1 MLARILAV
9 AMVLML
15 GAGPAMADYF
25 QVSVDINN
33 INPFPPPKGNVPP
46 GAGQAGAFGQPGGG
60 FGGQPAFGGK
70 KGKGGKGFVPPPAPV
85 APGNFVP
92 PSGTAPIVQHEPL
105 WVTIYL
111 DIRGEIKSAPNDN
124 RAAILDHQFG
134 KSAVIP
140 VLDPAHLEL
149 KLLKKEPLANSIRKL
164 RGTKDKKDKKNLVQ
178 AAAKAWSY
186 GLMKEFHESIK
197 ELKDIDAK
205 NPVVI
210 AYQQIQNQLKAA
222 APPDDPALKG
232 FIDEAKSEGFQ
243 AMVIS
248 DKGHYGL
255 LSNMPPLPAN
265 DALVKRRLA
274 RLEEE
279 FESFYYW
286 FALQENVP
294 IPPPPQYRL
303 LGIVVNDSAD
313 FYRRNKNWGSMP
325 MLGDGFTPRREN
337 VMILASKR
345 LDEAYSVLANKN
357 REWQQA
363 PWLQPYQIAPDDFLH
378 GTVWNQIRDPSKL
391 LSVAYLQTLAIVQ
404 RAMEDEA
411 ERTTLSHEAIRQ
423 LLAATGL
430 LPRNVVAPEW
440 ILEGLAAYFERP
452 FGAVYGNGGMPSWSN
467 LVSFKF
473 HNLSP
478 RTLGKGR
485 DILLDTISDRYF
497 HIARLASFDL
507 DEPRDKYPENVRDD
521 WERARATSWALVYY
535 LARDK
540 KMDRLFRYAKEVGQ
554 MPRDLELNS
563 QALGG
568 SFAKAFDLS
577 DAKDALKMDPDRL
590 QVFADSWLEFMKT
603 LNLELAE
610 VETRGLEYRVDMAT
624 PIPQKTGPAPKG
636 KGPPLPPPR

>member
-1 MLARILAV
+1 
-9 AMVLML
+9 ML
-15 GAGPAMADYF
+15 GAGLAMADYF

-46 GAGQAGAFGQPGGG
+46 GAGQPGGFGQPGGG
-60 FGGQPAFGGK
+60 FGQPPGAIPGK
-70 KGKGGKGFVPPPAPV
+70 KGKGGKGFVPQPPPV
-85 APGNFVP
+85 LPGNIP
-92 PSGTAPIVQHEPL
+92 PPPGTAPTVQLEPL

-111 DIRGEIKSAPNDN
+111 DIRGEFKLEPGVVK
-124 RAAILDHQFG
+124 LDHQFG
-134 KSAVIP
+134 KTAFIP
-140 VLDPAHLEL
+140 TMDPAHIEL
-149 KLLKKEPLANSIRKL
+149 KLLKKEPLANSVRKL

-186 GLMKEFHESIK
+186 GLMKEFHESIR

-210 AYQQIQNQLKAA
+210 AYQKIQSQLKAV
-222 APPDDPALKG
+222 APQDDPALKT
-232 FIDEAKSEGFQ
+232 FIEEAKTEGFQ
-243 AMVIS
+243 TMVVS

-255 LSNMPPLPAN
+255 LSNLPPLPVN
-265 DALVKRRLA
+265 DVLVKRRLA

-294 IPPPPQYRL
+294 IPPLPRYRL

-325 MLGDGFTPRREN
+325 MLGDGFTPRRDN
-337 VMILASKR
+337 VMVLASKR
-345 LDEAYSVLANKN
+345 LDESYSILASKNK
-357 REWQQA
+357 E
-363 PWLQPYQIAPDDFLH
+363 WLQTATWLQTYQIAPDDLLH
-378 GTVWNQIRDPSKL
+378 GTVWNRIPGNDQSKL
-391 LSVAYLQTLAIVQ
+391 LSVAYLQTLEIVQ
-404 RAMEDEA
+404 RAMEEEM
-411 ERTTLSHEAIRQ
+411 ERTTLSHEATRQ
-423 LLAATGL
+423 LLAASGV
-430 LPRNVVAPEW
+430 LPQNVVAPEW

-452 FGAVYGNGGMPSWSN
+452 LGAVYGNGGLPSWSN

-485 DILLDTISDRYF
+485 DILIDTISDRYF
-497 HIARLASFDL
+497 HIAREASFDL
-507 DEPRDKYPENVRDD
+507 DEPRDKFPEKVRDD

-554 MPRDLELNS
+554 MPRDLELNR
-563 QALGG
+563 QALEG
-568 SFAKAFDLS
+568 SFAKAFALS
-577 DAKDALKMDPDRL
+577 DAKDALRLDADRL
-590 QVFADSWLEFMKT
+590 QLFADTWLEFMSR
-603 LNLELAE
+603 LNLELPD
-610 VETRGLEYRVDMAT
+610 VETTSLQYRVDMAT
-624 PIPQKTGPAPKG
+624 VVPPKGGPAPKG
-636 KGPPLPPPR
+636 KGPPPPPPR